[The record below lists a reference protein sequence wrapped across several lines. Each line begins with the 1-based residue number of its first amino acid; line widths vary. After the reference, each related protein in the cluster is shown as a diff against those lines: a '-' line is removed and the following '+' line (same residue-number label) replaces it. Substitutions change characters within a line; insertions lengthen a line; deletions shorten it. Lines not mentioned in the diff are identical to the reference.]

1 MWSLTRNLD
10 HRLRL
15 LSRSWAALGL
25 SAAALLIAE
34 PAHACQYSQV
44 PEPVGH
50 ASAEFFTK
58 RMAPDATFV
67 DVAVAE
73 ETRPAF
79 GGARPPAPTVYSTT
93 FRVVYRLKGQ
103 SPDRFSLYVHQLKSG
118 DPIPEPKHFV
128 DEQGRVSPYPYP
140 HEADPKSPFISS
152 SCDPGFL
159 GVKAG
164 QAYVVFREA
173 DGRLLGAV
181 PTHEGRS
188 ERAFPL
194 MPVTL
199 DESFGWLYSAVIA
212 TAGQKPDTPA
222 RQSSSNFMAVRFRS
236 GLSASEA
243 ERWARAAAVRPVT
256 VSIARGKLI
265 EESRVPLDQAD
276 IALIPYAMQASAANR
291 GRYLRALAAQFLDET
306 DERLELDLALQQEA
320 DLLFQS
326 AAAEPDGA
334 APARVIAIEVT
345 GTPQAL
351 AKLARNPQV
360 AGVAA
365 GFEVRGRTGADP
377 LVGRAAPVRPW
388 TGSDR
393 RETGPSLRARLRA
406 LADGRPL
413 PEPVLVP
420 PTPPVDPFSF
430 TGCIR
435 IGEADALALGHP
447 LFTQFGSFRL
457 YAPSTTDCTRTAT
470 ALTCRLPAQSAVR
483 LDAGTRVGG
492 FRVGPRPAVFELKEG
507 TISCRREGA
516 Q

>member
-10 HRLRL
+10 CRLRL
-15 LSRSWAALGL
+15 LNRLWAALGL
-25 SAAALLIAE
+25 SVAALLIAA

-58 RMAPDATFV
+58 RMALEATFV

-73 ETRPAF
+73 ETRTAF

-93 FRVVYRLKGQ
+93 FRVLYRLKGQ
-103 SPDRFSLYVHQLKSG
+103 SPDRFSLYVHQLKTG
-118 DPIPEPKHFV
+118 DPTPEPKHFV
-128 DEQGRVSPYPYP
+128 DDQGRVSPYPYP
-140 HEADPKSPFISS
+140 HEADPKSPLITS

-164 QAYVVFREA
+164 QAYVIFREA

-212 TAGQKPDTPA
+212 TAGQKSPTLL
-222 RQSSSNFMAVRFRS
+222 RQPSSKLMAVRFHS

-243 ERWARAAAVRPVT
+243 ERWVRAAAVRPVA

-265 EESRVPLDQAD
+265 EESRVPLEQAD
-276 IALIPYAMQASAANR
+276 VALIPYAMQASAADR
-291 GRYLRALAAQFLDET
+291 GRHLRALAAQFLDET

-320 DLLFQS
+320 GLLFQS
-326 AAAEPDGA
+326 AAAEPEG
-334 APARVIAIEVT
+334 APARVIAMEVT
-345 GTPQAL
+345 GSSDAL
-351 AKLARNPQV
+351 ARVARNPQV

-365 GFEVRGRTGADP
+365 GFQMRGRAGTDP
-377 LVGRAAPVRPW
+377 LVGRAAPVRPNIG
-388 TGSDR
+388 TDR
-393 RETGPSLRARLRA
+393 RETGASLRARLRA
-406 LADGRPL
+406 LLEGRPV
-413 PEPVLVP
+413 PHPVMIP
-420 PTPPVDPFSF
+420 PTPPTDPFSY

-435 IGEADALALGHP
+435 IGEAEAVALRHP

-457 YAPSTTDCTRTAT
+457 YAPTSTDCTRTAD

-492 FRVGPRPAVFELKEG
+492 FRVGPKPAVFELRKD
-507 TISCRREGA
+507 TISCRRQGA

>member
-1 MWSLTRNLD
+1 MIVRTLPCSLRWSRRT
-10 HRLRL
+10 
-15 LSRSWAALGL
+15 SAALGL
-25 SAAALLIAE
+25 SIAALLIAD
-34 PAHACQYSQV
+34 PAHACSYSQV

-50 ASAEFFTK
+50 ASAEFFAK
-58 RMAPDATFV
+58 RMAPEATFV

-79 GGARPPAPTVYSTT
+79 GGARAPAPTVYSTT
-93 FRVVYRLKGQ
+93 FRVVYRVKGQ
-103 SPDRFSLYVHQLKSG
+103 SPDRFSLYVHQLKAG

-128 DEQGRVSPYPYP
+128 DDQGRVSPYPYP
-140 HEADPKSPFISS
+140 HEADPKSPFITN

-181 PTHEGRS
+181 PTHEARS

-199 DESFGWLYSAVIA
+199 DESFGWLFSAVIA
-212 TAGQKPDTPA
+212 TAGRKPETSA
-222 RQSSSNFMAVRFRS
+222 RQPSSNLMAVRFRS
-236 GLSASEA
+236 GQSASEA
-243 ERWARAAAVRPVT
+243 ERWARAAAVRPVA

-276 IALIPYAMQASAANR
+276 VALIPYAMQAPAADR

-306 DERLELDLALQQEA
+306 DERLELDLGLQQEA

-326 AAAEPDGA
+326 AAAEPDSA
-334 APARVIAIEVT
+334 APARVIAMEVT
-345 GTPQAL
+345 GSPDAL
-351 AKLARNPQV
+351 AQLARNPQV

-377 LVGRAAPVRPW
+377 LVGRAAPVRPS

-406 LADGRPL
+406 LADGRSL
-413 PEPVLVP
+413 PEAVLVP

-470 ALTCRLPAQSAVR
+470 ILTCRLPAQSAVR

-492 FRVGPRPAVFELKEG
+492 FLVGPQPAVLEIKEG
-507 TISCRREGA
+507 SFGCHREGA

>member
-1 MWSLTRNLD
+1 MIIRPLHCTFR
-10 HRLRL
+10 
-15 LSRSWAALGL
+15 LSRRTSAALCL
-25 SAAALLIAE
+25 SIAALLIAR
-34 PAHACQYSQV
+34 PAHACSYSQV

-50 ASAEFFTK
+50 ASAEFFAK
-58 RMAPDATFV
+58 RMALEATFV

-79 GGARPPAPTVYSTT
+79 GGARPHAPTVYSTP
-93 FRVVYRLKGQ
+93 FRVIYRLKGQ
-103 SPDRFSLYVHQLKSG
+103 SPDRFSLYLHQLKSG
-118 DPIPEPKHFV
+118 DPIPEAKHFV
-128 DEQGRVSPYPYP
+128 DDQGRVSPYPYP
-140 HEADPKSPFISS
+140 HEADPKSPFITN
-152 SCDPGFL
+152 SCDPGRL

-188 ERAFPL
+188 QRAFPL
-194 MPVTL
+194 MPVSL
-199 DESFGWLYSAVIA
+199 DESFGWLYAAVLA
-212 TAGQKPDTPA
+212 TARREPEEKA
-222 RQSSSNFMAVRFRS
+222 RQPSSRLMAVRFRS
-236 GLSASEA
+236 ALTASEA
-243 ERWARAAAVRPVT
+243 ERWARAAAVRPVA

-276 IALIPYAMQASAANR
+276 LALIPYATQAPPAGR
-291 GRYLRALAAQFLDET
+291 GRHVRALAAQFLDET

-320 DLLFQS
+320 DLLLRS
-326 AAAEPDGA
+326 AVAEPDGA
-334 APARVIAIEVT
+334 APARVIAMEVT
-345 GTPQAL
+345 GSPEAL
-351 AKLARNPQV
+351 ARLPRNPQV